1 MFIWSLNIVLGGRA
15 RAVMGWWGQCDREGR
30 GADARKRSV
39 CVLGR
44 PEVIGV
50 VGRDGFWEG

>member
-1 MFIWSLNIVLGGRA
+1 MLGGRA